1 MHDTLSDL
9 TEIALV
15 ASVAVLLGFAFM
27 RIRQPPIVAYILA
40 GLILGP
46 TGLGF
51 VQHTESITLLAELGV
66 LMLLFIIGMELSV
79 RAFMMVLRPSAVIV
93 AGQLVSTLAITAVF
107 GWVLEW
113 PIERMLVLAF
123 IVAMSSTAVAIKILD
138 EIGELRT
145 ETGRI
150 TVGIMIAQDIA
161 IVPMLILTTALGRS
175 SASIDA
181 LGWTIALKM
190 ILAIGVLVA
199 LLLFLGR
206 PGKIRLP
213 GTDLIHERND
223 MVALAMLAFCF
234 AAATVSGLLGLS
246 AAYGAF
252 VAGLIV
258 SGSTLRAEAIS
269 VTEPIQSILI
279 FIFFLS
285 VGLLLDLDYIRE
297 NWVVVG
303 LFAGGAIIMKT
314 VVNVLL
320 IRYSNFSW
328 DVAFPAGLATAQIG
342 EFSFI
347 LASIGFSNR
356 VLDPDTYRLAL
367 CVIAVTLIASP
378 VWMVTVRRFHDVA
391 RTGISDLRGAFAEI
405 YSGEIDEF
413 ERSARFVSRQV
424 FQARRYYRASR
435 LAWSRTRRRR
445 EEAGAGTAA
454 GNPPDGQSGGNAPA
468 DRSAD
473 TVPGTRGSPDKP

>member
-15 ASVAVLLGFAFM
+15 ATVAVLLGFAFM

-66 LMLLFIIGMELSV
+66 LMLLFIIGMELSI
-79 RAFMMVLRPSAVIV
+79 RAFMMVLRPSVVIV
-93 AGQLVSTLAITAVF
+93 TGQLVSALAITSVF

-113 PIERMLVLAF
+113 PIERILVLAF

-161 IVPMLILTTALGRS
+161 IVPMLILTTALGKS

-190 ILAIGVLVA
+190 IFAIGVLVA
-199 LLLFLGR
+199 LLWFLGR

-223 MVALAMLAFCF
+223 MIALAMLAFCF

-258 SGSTLRAEAIS
+258 SSSTLRAEAIS

-285 VGLLLDLDYIRE
+285 VGLLLDLNYIRE

-303 LFAGGAIIMKT
+303 LFAGGAIIIKT
-314 VVNVLL
+314 VLNVLL
-320 IRYSNFSW
+320 VRYSNFSW

-347 LASIGFSNR
+347 LAAIGFSNR
-356 VLDPDTYRLAL
+356 VLDSDTYRLAL
-367 CVIAVTLIASP
+367 SVIAVTLIVSP
-378 VWMVTVRRFHDVA
+378 IWMISVRRFHDVA
-391 RTGISDLRGAFAEI
+391 RAGISDLRGAFAEV

-413 ERSARFVSRQV
+413 ERSARFVGRQIFRV
-424 FQARRYYRASR
+424 RRYYRASR
-435 LAWSRTRRRR
+435 LAWSRRKRRRDKAN
-445 EEAGAGTAA
+445 AGLA
-454 GNPPDGQSGGNAPA
+454 DQKPA
-468 DRSAD
+468 DEQAD
-473 TVPGTRGSPDKP
+473 VKAASGHQVDAGPKASEKS